1 MNTPEHIQ
9 KAIDEMKALEADV
22 RAAIAA
28 LPAEQRVLCAVLGR
42 LCDVQSGTPG
52 AVVEWGQDVNG
63 EQMGDIE
70 LARENLPGLA
80 AADPNW
86 ATIKRAFD
94 LAEAIM
100 EHFDAQPDPDY
111 ARGSGQGRG

>member
-1 MNTPEHIQ
+1 M
-9 KAIDEMKALEADV
+9 
-22 RAAIAA
+22 
-28 LPAEQRVLCAVLGR
+28 LGR

-52 AVVEWGQDVNG
+52 AVVEWGQDVNS
-63 EQMGDIE
+63 EQIGDIE
-70 LARENLPGLA
+70 LARENLPALA

-100 EHFDAQPDPDY
+100 AHFDNEPLPDY
-111 ARGSGQGRG
+111 ARGSGQGQS